1 MNDSPVI
8 KDVTILDLLILNN
21 ENTRKKTH
29 DSFVSLFLMKQTLL
43 NNLVDFLD
51 EQTGGLVEKK

>member
-8 KDVTILDLLILNN
+8 KDVTTLDLLILNN

-51 EQTGGLVEKK
+51 EQTGGS